1 MLMKFHSYMEYKLRK
16 GGAKTAEV
24 NINLELNESSI
35 TEVNEKGFGRK
46 N

>member
-1 MLMKFHSYMEYKLRK
+1 MEYKLRK
-16 GGAKTAEV
+16 GGAKTAGV
-24 NINLELNESSI
+24 NTRIILELNDSSI